1 VRTISFQFIT
11 LTVGFCLLGCSGT
24 DTSGP
29 PPGGG
34 GDQSVGGSTDV
45 GGNSS
50 AAGGSRAAGGATQV
64 GGGANTGGRA
74 TGGVTAV
81 AGGNNPG
88 TGGATGGSP
97 QTGGSKAVGGAPAT
111 GGMAPTAGGTPATGG
126 SKATG
131 GMTPTTGGSKA
142 TGGMAPTTGGMPA
155 TGGSKATGGMAPST
169 GGTPPTGGSKAT
181 GGMAPTGGAKATGGT
196 PATGGTTSTVTTKKF
211 FGNITTGN
219 SVNPSGLNYSHYWD
233 QITPENAGKWGSVQS
248 SPTSAFNWG
257 TLDAIYN
264 YTNTN
269 NIIFKQH
276 CFVWGSQQPSGTPTL
291 AQVENWIK
299 SFCARYPNTKLI
311 DVVNEPPTH
320 TTPNYT
326 ANLGAGEGGTYP
338 WITKAFKLARQYC
351 GSAILILNDYNTI
364 EYSGDET
371 RFINIVKDIKANGAP
386 IDAVGAQAHA
396 AHSFSAATIQTNLNT
411 LASQTGLP
419 VYITE
424 YDIPETSDA
433 TQLSVLQAQFPV
445 FWNTASVHGI
455 TYWGWIAGQ
464 TWITGTGLVN
474 GTSPRSAMT
483 WLMGQL
489 GRPVP
494 PN

>member
-1 VRTISFQFIT
+1 
-11 LTVGFCLLGCSGT
+11 
-24 DTSGP
+24 
-29 PPGGG
+29 
-34 GDQSVGGSTDV
+34 
-45 GGNSS
+45 
-50 AAGGSRAAGGATQV
+50 
-64 GGGANTGGRA
+64 
-74 TGGVTAV
+74 
-81 AGGNNPG
+81 
-88 TGGATGGSP
+88 
-97 QTGGSKAVGGAPAT
+97 
-111 GGMAPTAGGTPATGG
+111 
-126 SKATG
+126 
-131 GMTPTTGGSKA
+131 
-142 TGGMAPTTGGMPA
+142 MP
-155 TGGSKATGGMAPST
+155 
-169 GGTPPTGGSKAT
+169 
-181 GGMAPTGGAKATGGT
+181 ATGGT
-196 PATGGTTSTVTTKKF
+196 PATGGSRATGGTPATGGSNATGGTTSTGTTKKF

-219 SVNPSGLNYSHYWD
+219 SIDSGSLKYFHYWD
-233 QITPENAGKWGSVQS
+233 QISPENAGKWGSVQS
-248 SPTSAFNWG
+248 TPTSAFNWG
-257 TLDAIYN
+257 TLDSIYA

-276 CFVWGSQQPSGTPTL
+276 CFVWGSQQPNGTPTE

-326 ANLGAGEGGTYP
+326 AALGAGESGTYP

-364 EYSGDET
+364 EYSADET

-396 AHSFSAATIQTNLNT
+396 AHSFSAATIQANLNT
-411 LASQTGLP
+411 LASGTGLP

-424 YDIPETSDA
+424 FDIPESSDA
-433 TQLSVLQAQFPV
+433 TQLSVLQGLFPV
-445 FWNTASVHGI
+445 FWNTASVHGV

-464 TWITGTGLVN
+464 TWETGSGLVN
-474 GTSPRSAMT
+474 GTTPRSSMT

-489 GRPVP
+489 SRPVP